1 LLKSQKNSINK
12 IIISTIAIVSIVS
25 NLNAEPKCELDG
37 SQHSMNICA
46 ELDANKVDNELN
58 STYKK
63 LLKIHK
69 NNKTFIANL
78 REAQRAWLKFRDA
91 EAKMRLTYSDMP
103 ENAGS
108 MNAMMLSSELE
119 QLTKERTKTLKK
131 YIKDG
136 IFDMILTPMSESEYY
151 N

>member
-1 LLKSQKNSINK
+1 MPKSKKNNINK
-12 IIISTIAIVSIVS
+12 ILFSTIAIVSIVS

-37 SQHSMNICA
+37 SQRSMNICA
-46 ELDANKVDNELN
+46 EIDANKVDNDLN
-58 STYKK
+58 SAYKQ
-63 LLKIHK
+63 LLEIHK
-69 NNKTFIANL
+69 NNKTFITNL
-78 REAQRAWLKFRDA
+78 KESQKAWLKFRDA

-103 ENAGS
+103 GNAGS

-136 IFDMILTPMSESEYY
+136 IFDMDLLPESEY
-151 N
+151 